1 MHFFSQ
7 RGPSFIK
14 TLKWSELHARVPT
27 HVLNE
32 TFHQLGLVFG
42 LNDKY
47 EPMHRLWTTQ
57 LAHVESTFIAGL
69 PTVLLISPSVLGPLS
84 HSTFLINMDIEF
96 LLLVHVSIRKE
107 ITG

>member
-1 MHFFSQ
+1 MTVAADQTICQRKRENEIIINIDSKNQIHMHFFSQ

-47 EPMHRLWTTQ
+47 EPY
-57 LAHVESTFIAGL
+57 A
-69 PTVLLISPSVLGPLS
+69 
-84 HSTFLINMDIEF
+84 
-96 LLLVHVSIRKE
+96 
-107 ITG
+107 